1 MPFPALFILF
11 PYVRE
16 EAHETGALD
25 RVRELPLMLCTDG
38 RMPRV
43 DDLRL
48 ARNKTP
54 QKINFFIINVVQILR
69 AEKALGH
76 IFMRY

>member
-1 MPFPALFILF
+1 L
-11 PYVRE
+11 
-16 EAHETGALD
+16 
-25 RVRELPLMLCTDG
+25 RELPLMLG
-38 RMPRV
+38 ANAGMLWV
-43 DDLRL
+43 DNFGL